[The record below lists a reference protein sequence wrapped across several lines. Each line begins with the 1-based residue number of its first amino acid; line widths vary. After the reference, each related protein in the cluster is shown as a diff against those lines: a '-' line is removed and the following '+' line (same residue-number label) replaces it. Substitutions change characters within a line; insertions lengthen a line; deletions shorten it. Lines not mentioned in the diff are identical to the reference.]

1 MRKQVPQDFPSNR
14 ICGIDIL
21 LVSPPDSTTKVN
33 LRDPQQQSTQ
43 IKWGRSMSK
52 RPGHFHR
59 QLPRRILP
67 ILHSPFDLSGIQP
80 MSNQP
85 DFPSNRICSID
96 ILPVSPPDSTTKVNL
111 RDPQQQHS
119 QIKWDRSMS
128 KRPGHPHRRLPQRI
142 LHSPFGIQPLSNQ
155 PDHPSI
161 RVLHFH
167 IRSKRSLT
175 SHLLPRGNT
184 PFLHSSVNLRLP
196 GSKFEREN
204 NDAKVFHQENGR
216 SFWIFYVFWPPLSG
230 SRIYY
235 RYTRNVHLSNQSCGD
250 A

>member
-1 MRKQVPQDFPSNR
+1 MQRKRTTKVGSPLLKNLGIIGIRNIPHGRTWSGSVKTMTWMAKDMKKRSRDITMRKQVPQDFPSNR

-21 LVSPPDSTTKVN
+21 LVSPPGSTTKVN
-33 LRDPQQQSTQ
+33 LRDP
-43 IKWGRSMSK
+43 
-52 RPGHFHR
+52 PG
-59 QLPRRILP
+59 
-67 ILHSPFDLSGIQP
+67 
-80 MSNQP
+80 
-85 DFPSNRICSID
+85 
-96 ILPVSPPDSTTKVNL
+96 
-111 RDPQQQHS
+111 QQQHS
-119 QIKWDRSMS
+119 QIKWGRSMS

-196 GSKFEREN
+196 WSKFEREN